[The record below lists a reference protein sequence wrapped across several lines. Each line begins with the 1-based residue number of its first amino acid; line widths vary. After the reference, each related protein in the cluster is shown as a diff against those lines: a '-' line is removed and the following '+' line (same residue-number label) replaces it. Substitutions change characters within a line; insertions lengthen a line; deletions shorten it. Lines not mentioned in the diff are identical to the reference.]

1 MPSFEGLLVVALL
14 VLLAAGALGLW
25 ATLRRPADSTALRA
39 LGEGRFAE
47 ALAAARTDARAS
59 RDELY
64 AAAVAARHLLELDR
78 ARALLDRVLAREPAD
93 GEAWLERGL
102 TAAYAGDFDGAEA
115 AFQKAAALRSD
126 LLESV
131 TLHRAWVALR
141 RGDRPAARRLF
152 SEIEAPLENKLRS
165 DLGSGEPLFAEWFLQ
180 AAALWADAGDEE
192 RAAWAL
198 QEGKA
203 SAPGSRLAAVTAGDR
218 DNHDPGDE
226 PGRGSPTSATI
237 SPP

>member
-1 MPSFEGLLVVALL
+1 MPTFESLLVVALL

-25 ATLRRPADSTALRA
+25 ATLRRPTNSKALRA

-59 RDELY
+59 RDDLY
-64 AAAVAARHLLELDR
+64 VAAVAAKHLLELDR
-78 ARALLDRVLAREPAD
+78 ARTLLDRILARDPTD

-102 TAAYAGDFDGAEA
+102 TATYAGDFDGAETA
-115 AFQKAAALRSD
+115 LQKAAALRSD

-152 SEIEAPLENKLRS
+152 SEVEAPLENKLRS

-180 AAALWADAGDEE
+180 AAALWSDAGDEE

-198 QEGKA
+198 EEGKA
-203 SAPGSRLAAVTAGDR
+203 SAPESRLAAMTAM
-218 DNHDPGDE
+218 DPDAG
-226 PGRGSPTSATI
+226 AQ
-237 SPP
+237 PPLQ

>member
-25 ATLRRPADSTALRA
+25 VVLRRPAGSSAQRD
-39 LGEGRFAE
+39 LGNGRFAE
-47 ALAAARTDARAS
+47 ALAAARTDTRAS

-64 AAAVAARHLLELDR
+64 VAAVAAKHLLELDR
-78 ARALLDRVLAREPAD
+78 ARALLDRILDRDPSD
-93 GEAWLERGL
+93 GEAWLEQGL
-102 TAAYAGDFDGAEA
+102 VAAYAGDFDAAEA
-115 AFQKAAALRSD
+115 ALQRAEALRSD

-152 SEIEAPLENKLRS
+152 SEVEAPLENKLRS

-180 AAALWADAGDEE
+180 AAALWADAGDAE
-192 RAAWAL
+192 RASWARR
-198 QEGKA
+198 EGRA
-203 SAPGSRLAAVTAGDR
+203 SAPASRLAEIVTTVTTTNPDAG
-218 DNHDPGDE
+218 
-226 PGRGSPTSATI
+226 AQ
-237 SPP
+237 PPLQ

>member
-1 MPSFEGLLVVALL
+1 MPSFEGLLLGALL
-14 VLLAAGALGLW
+14 VLLAAGSLGLW
-25 ATLRRPADSTALRA
+25 ATLRRPAGSTALRD
-39 LGEGRFAE
+39 LGDGRFAE

-78 ARALLDRVLAREPAD
+78 ARTLLDRILARDPTD

-102 TAAYAGDFDGAEA
+102 TAAYAGNFAAAEPA
-115 AFQKAAALRSD
+115 LQKAAALRSD

-131 TLHRAWVALR
+131 TLHRAWLALR

-152 SEIEAPLENKLRS
+152 SEVEAPLENKLRS

-180 AAALWADAGDEE
+180 AAALWSDAGDEE
-192 RAAWAL
+192 RASWAL
-198 QEGKA
+198 AEGRA
-203 SAPGSRLAAVTAGDR
+203 SAPASRLAEIVEIPEVAEGLNPDAG
-218 DNHDPGDE
+218 
-226 PGRGSPTSATI
+226 AQ
-237 SPP
+237 PPLQ